1 VDKYQNNSKAITML
15 NDLIQTN
22 YIEIETILSLPSK
35 TTTKLINEIYSQIE
49 IYIEVRE
56 RLIYESQF

>member
-1 VDKYQNNSKAITML
+1 MDKYQNNSKAITML